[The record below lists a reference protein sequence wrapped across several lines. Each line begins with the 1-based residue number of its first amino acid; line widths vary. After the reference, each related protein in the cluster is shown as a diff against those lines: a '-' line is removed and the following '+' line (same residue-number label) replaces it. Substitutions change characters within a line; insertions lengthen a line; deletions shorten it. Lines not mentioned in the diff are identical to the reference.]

1 MVHYCVVQVVHAE
14 ANALLNK
21 NQAHVTGAVRSRM
34 SPLPGSAHCSAPSL
48 RRHSADSRACTCV
61 TNSRFFENPLVCK
74 SCGVCVCDT
83 EMWPCVRVC
92 MLQRIYVT
100 LFPCNECAKLLIQAG
115 IKEVIFHEVSS

>member
-21 NQAHVTGAVRSRM
+21 NQAHVTGAVRSRI
-34 SPLPGSAHCSAPSL
+34 SPLPGSARCSAPSL

-74 SCGVCVCDT
+74 SCGVCVTLRCGHV
-83 EMWPCVRVC
+83 CV
-92 MLQRIYVT
+92 
-100 LFPCNECAKLLIQAG
+100 CACCSA
-115 IKEVIFHEVSS
+115 SM